1 MLYERQI
8 YFPLIKMIFTSF
20 QLKDMEQGDKC
31 MYCDL
36 CSQRKRVKGDTVN
49 GIKKSMVC
57 HLAIQHC
64 ELRPIMEKDTRLSKE
79 FIKTVSKIITIPL
92 SN

>member
-1 MLYERQI
+1 
-8 YFPLIKMIFTSF
+8 
-20 QLKDMEQGDKC
+20 MEQGDKC

-36 CSQRKRVKGDTVN
+36 CSQRKRVKGDTAS

-64 ELRPIMEKDTRLSKE
+64 ELRPIMEKDTRLTKE
-79 FIKTVSKIITIPL
+79 FIKTVSKIIKGQIISECPYEKIVCPKIATKKFPRFL
-92 SN
+92 S